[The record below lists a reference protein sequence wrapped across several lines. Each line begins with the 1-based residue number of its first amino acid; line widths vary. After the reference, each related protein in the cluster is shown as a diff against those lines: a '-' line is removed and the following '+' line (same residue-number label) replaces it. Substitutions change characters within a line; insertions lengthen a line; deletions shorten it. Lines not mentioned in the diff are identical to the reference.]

1 VNRKELEEVMRRAED
16 LCRERGVRLTPQ
28 RHAVLEIVCATR
40 KPVSAYEIL
49 DLLRERTRNP
59 APPTVYRA
67 LDFLQAQGLV
77 HKLESLHAFV
87 GCAHTEHDHSGQ
99 FLICSDCGGV
109 SEIENEAIEKSLQS
123 AEQATGFRTDR
134 PVVELLGTCAECSRQ
149 RPASS

>member
-1 VNRKELEEVMRRAED
+1 VNRKKLEELMRRAED

-28 RHAVLEIVCATR
+28 RRAVLELVCAAR
-40 KPVSAYEIL
+40 KPLSAYEIL
-49 DLLRERTRNP
+49 DLLREPTRNP

-67 LDFLQAQGLV
+67 LDFLQSQGLV

-87 GCAHTEHDHSGQ
+87 GCAHPEHDHSGQ

-134 PVVELLGTCAECSRQ
+134 PVVELLGTCAECSRH